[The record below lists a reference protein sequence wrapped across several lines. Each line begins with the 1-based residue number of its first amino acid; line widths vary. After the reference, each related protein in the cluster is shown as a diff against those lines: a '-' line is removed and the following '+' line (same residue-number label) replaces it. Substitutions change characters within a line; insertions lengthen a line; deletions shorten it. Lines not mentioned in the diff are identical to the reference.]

1 MLIQPYLLSELHFAY
16 CYRVY
21 LRWRTHRARPIIQM
35 AGLDKAVLESI
46 ARKYGIRVLECASS
60 ATDLLALVSLKPE
73 ETISACT
80 GKLKGQLSKWLR
92 EAQQSMKLTEQLS
105 NGYFACTVGKSTRE
119 AVEQYLSQ
127 QSEHHGYAQRALPPI
142 FVESY
147 DLSENDEARVSTK
160 HSIVVAQFHIVLA
173 TSRRRGVFGPQEGRA
188 VAAEWR
194 KLAMSLRAALLKV
207 SFLPDHVHLALRAHP
222 AVSPAGLIV
231 ELMNSAQQLI
241 FEKFAEAAIQARVE
255 RMWQPSAYIGGY
267 GELAS
272 PQISKY
278 IQNWAGESD
287 VATSVKLHETS
298 SWRPKSSNSQCS
310 NESSKSENW

>member
-1 MLIQPYLLSELHFAY
+1 MAMLIQPYLLNDLRFAY

-21 LRWRTHRARPIIQM
+21 LRWRTHHARPISQM
-35 AGLDKAVLESI
+35 AGLDRAVWESI
-46 ARKYGIRVLECASS
+46 ASKYGIRVLECASN

-92 EAQQSMKLTEQLS
+92 EAQQLTQPTEQLS
-105 NGYFACTVGKSTRE
+105 NGYFACTVRKSARE

-127 QSEHHGYAQRALPPI
+127 QSEHHGYAERALPPI

-147 DLSENDEARVSTK
+147 DLSENDEARVNTK
-160 HSIVVAQFHIVLA
+160 HSVVLAQFHIVLV
-173 TSRRRGVFGPQEGRA
+173 TRRRRGVFGPQEGCA

-207 SFLPDHVHLALRAHP
+207 SFLPDHVHVALRAHP
-222 AVSPAGLIV
+222 AVSPADLVV
-231 ELMNSAQQLI
+231 ELMNAAQQVI
-241 FEKFAEAAIQARVE
+241 FEKFAGAAIQARVE
-255 RMWQPSAYIGGY
+255 RLWQPSAYIGSY
-267 GELAS
+267 GDLAS

-278 IQNWAGESD
+278 VQNWSGESD
-287 VATSVKLHETS
+287 ALATSVKLHEAS
-298 SWRPKSSNSQCS
+298 SWHLEFRDAPK
-310 NESSKSENW
+310 